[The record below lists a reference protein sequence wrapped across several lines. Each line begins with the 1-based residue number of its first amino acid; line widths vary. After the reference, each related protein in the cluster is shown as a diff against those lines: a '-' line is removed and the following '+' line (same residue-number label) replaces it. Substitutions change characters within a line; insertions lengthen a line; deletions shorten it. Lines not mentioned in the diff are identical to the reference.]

1 MDGGSFQIML
11 GGSSPVMVFNFAS
24 ISSKSIL
31 DKLGIGISEDSIFNF
46 DVPLYSI
53 PFYLDEKLT
62 GILVDDHERSINIE
76 FETDGMNNYEREVS
90 SDVKVKLIAEKDNV
104 TVQAFLAIFEQIL
117 KKLNP
122 VSYKI
127 YFYYDDVFMTNAA
140 LKDFSVST
148 MQGTDTRLITFT
160 LTNRSEKSKAIST
173 ILKRAGETLKDF
185 FK

>member
-1 MDGGSFQIML
+1 ML
-11 GGSSPVMVFNFAS
+11 GGTAPVMVFNFAS
-24 ISSKSIL
+24 ISSKDIL
-31 DKLGIGISEDSIFNF
+31 SKLGVGLSDDSIFNF

-76 FETDGMNNYEREVS
+76 FETDGMNNYEREIS
-90 SDVKVKLIAEKDNV
+90 SDVKIKLIAEKNNI
-104 TVQAFLAIFEQIL
+104 TLQAFLAIFEQIL

-127 YFYYDDVFMTNAA
+127 YFYYDDVFMTNAS
-140 LKDFSVST
+140 LKDFSVAT
-148 MQGTDTRLITFT
+148 MQGTDTRVIT
-160 LTNRSEKSKAIST
+160 LTLRNRSEKSKAIST
-173 ILKRAGETLKDF
+173 ILKKAGETLKDF